1 MAELITQRIR
11 RNAAELRLHAIAED
25 PDELIERAEHAQLGY
40 REFLDL
46 LLESEVGVLEG
57 RRYQARLKMAGLPH
71 HKTLDDFDISFQ
83 PELDAKRLA
92 ELRSL
97 RFVERKVGALIL
109 GPPGV
114 GKSHISVG
122 LGMEALA
129 RGYLVR
135 YSTLDDL
142 VRGLRHADALG
153 KPPETPNDWGWN
165 QDFGKM
171 ARIAGWITVIA
182 LVLMATKSV
191 THYNDAGTLALL
203 ITAGLLVVGL
213 GWDIHSRRN
222 AWRR

>member
-1 MAELITQRIR
+1 MAEMITQRIR
-11 RNAAELRLHAIAED
+11 RNAAELRLHAIAES
-25 PDELIERAEHAQLGY
+25 PDDLIERAEHAQLGY

-71 HKTLDDFDISFQ
+71 HKTLDEFDTAFQ

-97 RFVERKVGALIL
+97 RFVERKVGCLVL

-122 LGMEALA
+122 LEALA

-142 VRGLRHADALG
+142 VRAL
-153 KPPETPNDWGWN
+153 
-165 QDFGKM
+165 
-171 ARIAGWITVIA
+171 
-182 LVLMATKSV
+182 
-191 THYNDAGTLALL
+191 
-203 ITAGLLVVGL
+203 
-213 GWDIHSRRN
+213 
-222 AWRR
+222 